1 MSSEPANLFNLPADV
16 TLMNFLDSEL
26 PSLIVEIPYI
36 DVTGNGDFETRL
48 ITYDYACVPA

>member
-1 MSSEPANLFNLPADV
+1 V
-16 TLMNFLDSEL
+16 TLDNFLDFEP

-36 DVTGNGDFETRL
+36 DVTGNGDFETRT

>member
-1 MSSEPANLFNLPADV
+1 V
-16 TLMNFLDSEL
+16 TLLNFLDSAI

-36 DVTGNGDFETRL
+36 DPTGNGDFEART